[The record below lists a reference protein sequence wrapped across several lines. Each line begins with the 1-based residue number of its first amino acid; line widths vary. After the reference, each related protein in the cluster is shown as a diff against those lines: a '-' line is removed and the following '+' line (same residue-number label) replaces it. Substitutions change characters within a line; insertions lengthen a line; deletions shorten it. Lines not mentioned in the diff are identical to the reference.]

1 MSAPD
6 QPPAWRR
13 AISRAGLAAHL
24 AVRRVR
30 DSAAGLAAR
39 RIRRRARMSSESFHV
54 AYAHLGFPASPRAAP
69 PGGGGG
75 IKYVWMEDRF
85 PHGFPACDVVY
96 AVSSSL
102 HPRAAAI
109 LDAARR
115 ARVPVVW
122 NQNGAYFPHSY
133 GQERAAR
140 GNAELAALLRRA
152 DYVFYQSAFAKMA
165 SDHFLGPCACPFDI
179 LHNAV
184 DAARYAAAPR
194 KQDGSLTLLAAGSH
208 DDDYRIPLVLDTFE
222 QVRRA
227 IPDARLII
235 AGRVPES
242 ARPILR
248 ERIARMPEGAIEY
261 IGAYPTARAPEIF
274 ARADLFIHAKQCD
287 VCPSVVLE
295 AMAAGLPVAYS
306 ATGGT
311 PELVG
316 DAGVGVPGTT
326 NWNEHD
332 PPSPDA
338 LADAVLQ
345 IVARR
350 EELASRARRRVAEHF
365 DLKPWLD
372 RHAEIF
378 ERLIQERS
386 R

>member
-1 MSAPD
+1 MSALDP
-6 QPPAWRR
+6 PPAWRR
-13 AISRAGLAAHL
+13 VISRAGLAAHL
-24 AVRRVR
+24 AARRVR
-30 DSAAGLAAR
+30 VGAEGLSAR
-39 RIRRRARMSSESFHV
+39 RIRRGSRAPADPIRV

-75 IKYVWMEDRF
+75 IKYLWMEDRF
-85 PHGFPACDVVY
+85 PHGFPECDVVY

-115 ARVPVVW
+115 AHVPVVW

-133 GQERAAR
+133 GHERAAR

-152 DYVFYQSAFAKMA
+152 DYVFYQSEFAKVA
-165 SDHFLGPCACPFDI
+165 SHHFLGPCVCPCEV

-194 KQDGSLTLLAAGSH
+194 KRSGPLTILAAGSH
-208 DDDYRIPLVLDTFE
+208 DDAYRIPLVLDTFE
-222 QVRRA
+222 CVRRS
-227 IPDARLII
+227 IPNARLII
-235 AGRVPES
+235 AGRVPDA
-242 ARPILR
+242 ARPMLR
-248 ERIARMPEGAIEY
+248 ERIARMPEGTLEFV
-261 IGAYPTARAPEIF
+261 GSYPTARAPEIF
-274 ARADLFIHAKQCD
+274 SRADVFVHAKQCD

-316 DAGVGVPGTT
+316 EAGIGVPGSN
-326 NWNEHD
+326 NWDRHE
-332 PPSPDA
+332 PPAPEA
-338 LADAVLQ
+338 LAQAVIQ
-345 IVARR
+345 IGERLSELSACAR
-350 EELASRARRRVAEHF
+350 ERVAARF
-365 DLKPWLD
+365 DLRPWLD

-378 ERLIQERS
+378 MRLLAERRP
-386 R
+386 

>member
-1 MSAPD
+1 MNALD

-24 AVRRVR
+24 AARRLRVG
-30 DSAAGLAAR
+30 AAGLAAR
-39 RIRRRARMSSESFHV
+39 RIRRHARASGDPIRV

-75 IKYVWMEDRF
+75 IKYLWMENRF

-133 GQERAAR
+133 GHERAAR
-140 GNAELAALLRRA
+140 GNAELADLLGRA
-152 DYVFYQSAFAKMA
+152 DYVFYQSEFAKTA
-165 SDHFLGPCACPFDI
+165 SDHFLGPCACPFE
-179 LHNAV
+179 LLYNAV

-194 KQDGSLTLLAAGSH
+194 KQDGPLTLLAAGSH
-208 DDDYRIPLVLDTFE
+208 DDAYRIPLVLNTFE
-222 QVRRA
+222 CVRRS
-227 IPDARLII
+227 IPDARLLI
-235 AGRVPES
+235 AGRVPDS
-242 ARPILR
+242 ARSILR
-248 ERIARMPEGAIEY
+248 ERIVRLPEGAIEF
-261 IGAYPTARAPEIF
+261 IGSYPTSRAPAIF
-274 ARADLFIHAKQCD
+274 ARADVFVHAKQCD

-306 ATGGT
+306 ASGGT
-311 PELVG
+311 PELIG
-316 DAGVGVPGTT
+316 DAGVGVPGSN
-326 NWNEHD
+326 NWNEHE
-332 PPSPDA
+332 PPAPEA
-338 LADAVLQ
+338 LAGAVLQ
-345 IVARR
+345 IVARLP
-350 EELASRARRRVAEHF
+350 ELTARARERVATRF

-372 RHAEIF
+372 RHADLFTRLLE
-378 ERLIQERS
+378 ERRP
-386 R
+386 